1 MSRKPTPKKTATKSA
16 AKKPAAQKPAAKKS
30 VAKKA
35 APKRAA
41 AAALQPPPAPA
52 AAPAATPPETP
63 AAKPAPKPAPKPADG
78 YVVLGPG
85 DPAPWFSQRSAGNP
99 NYVFDTA
106 AGRWL
111 VLCFFG
117 SAADPASRAA
127 LDQVLAQR
135 AIFDDLHASFFGVSL
150 DPGDE
155 AQGRVAESMPG
166 LRYFW
171 DFDGAISRAYGAVPR
186 QAAAGGGSVAMRRFW
201 AVIDPTLRI
210 RRVLPFRADGSD
222 VAALFAYL
230 RALPAPERH
239 AGFEVP
245 PPVLILPDVF
255 EAEFCRGLVALYEAK
270 GGAES
275 GFMRE
280 VAGKTVMLSDPAH
293 KRRRDYV
300 IEDPELIRQTQLRI
314 QRRVVPEILKVHQFK
329 VTRME
334 RYLIAC
340 YDAAEQ
346 GHFRAHRDNT
356 TKGTAHRRFAVSI
369 NLNEDFEGGEVNFPE
384 YGPRGLKMAA
394 GTACVFSCSL
404 LHRVTPVTAG
414 RRYAFL
420 PFLYDDAAAQIREA
434 NNKFLGAGVG
444 PYKAG

>member
-1 MSRKPTPKKTATKSA
+1 MSKKPPPKKPVT
-16 AKKPAAQKPAAKKS
+16 KKPAPNKPA
-30 VAKKA
+30 
-35 APKRAA
+35 
-41 AAALQPPPAPA
+41 QAPA
-52 AAPAATPPETP
+52 ASSTATPPARSVTESP
-63 AAKPAPKPAPKPADG
+63 AG

-85 DPAPWFSQRSAGNP
+85 DPAPWFKQRSASNP
-99 NYVFDTA
+99 NYTFDTA

-117 SAADPASRAA
+117 SASDPSSRAA

-135 AIFDDLHASFFGVSL
+135 TLFDDEHASFFGVSL
-150 DPGDE
+150 DPKDE
-155 AQGRVAESMPG
+155 AEGCVAESLPG

-171 DFDGAISRAYGAVPR
+171 DFDGVIARAYGAVPR
-186 QAAAGGGSVAMRRFW
+186 EAMPGQGRVAMRRFW
-201 AVIDPTLRI
+201 AVIDPTMRVRRI
-210 RRVLPFRADGSD
+210 LPFRPDGSD
-222 VAALFAYL
+222 AAELFAYL
-230 RALPAPERH
+230 RALPSPGRH

-245 PPVLILPDVF
+245 APVLILPDVF
-255 EAEFCRGLVALYEAK
+255 EAEFCRRLVALYEEK

-280 VAGKTVMLSDPAH
+280 VEGKTVMLSDHKH

-300 IEDPELIRQTQLRI
+300 IEDRELIRQTQLRI
-314 QRRVVPEILKVHQFK
+314 QRRIAPEIQKVHQFK

-340 YDAAEQ
+340 YDAEEG

-356 TKGTAHRRFAVSI
+356 TKGTAHRRFAVSV
-369 NLNEDFEGGEVNFPE
+369 NLNDGFAGGEISFPE
-384 YGPRGLKMAA
+384 YGPRGFKMPA

-404 LHRVTPVTAG
+404 LHAVTPVSAG
-414 RRYAFL
+414 KRYAFL

-434 NNKFLGAGVG
+434 NNQFLGDGVG
-444 PYKAG
+444 AYKAD

>member
-1 MSRKPTPKKTATKSA
+1 MNKKPAVKKPAKKTAPKSASKPSARKSA
-16 AKKPAAQKPAAKKS
+16 AK
-30 VAKKA
+30 
-35 APKRAA
+35 
-41 AAALQPPPAPA
+41 
-52 AAPAATPPETP
+52 AAPASTATAAAQPAKSTPES
-63 AAKPAPKPAPKPADG
+63 APESPGG

-85 DPAPWFSQRSAGNP
+85 DPAPCFSQRSASNP
-99 NYVFDTA
+99 SYVFDTA

-117 SAADPASRAA
+117 SAGDPGSRAA

-135 AIFDDLHASFFGVSL
+135 AIFDDDHASFFGISL
-150 DPGDE
+150 DPKDE
-155 AQGRVAESMPG
+155 AEGRVAESMPG

-171 DFDGAISRAYGAVPR
+171 DFDGAVARAYCAVPQ
-186 QAAAGGGSVAMRRFW
+186 QAEPGKGRVAMRRFW
-201 AVIDPTLRI
+201 VVIDPTLRI
-210 RRVLPFRADGSD
+210 RRILPFRPDGSD
-222 VAALFAYL
+222 VAELFAYL
-230 RALPAPERH
+230 RALPAPGRH

-245 PPVLILPDVF
+245 APVLILPDVF
-255 EAEFCRGLVALYEAK
+255 EADFCRRLIALYDAN
-270 GGAES
+270 GGTES

-280 VAGKTVMLSDPAH
+280 VEGKTVMLSDHKH

-300 IEDPELIRQTQLRI
+300 IEDRDLIRQTQLRI

-340 YDAAEQ
+340 YDAEEG

-356 TKGTAHRRFAVSI
+356 TKGTAHRRFAVSV
-369 NLNEDFEGGEVNFPE
+369 NLNDGFAGGEVNFPE
-384 YGPRGLKMAA
+384 YGPRGFKMAA

-414 RRYAFL
+414 KRYAFL
-420 PFLYDDAAAQIREA
+420 PFLYDDEAAKIREA
-434 NNKFLGAGVG
+434 NNQFLGDGVRV
-444 PYKAG
+444 YKAG